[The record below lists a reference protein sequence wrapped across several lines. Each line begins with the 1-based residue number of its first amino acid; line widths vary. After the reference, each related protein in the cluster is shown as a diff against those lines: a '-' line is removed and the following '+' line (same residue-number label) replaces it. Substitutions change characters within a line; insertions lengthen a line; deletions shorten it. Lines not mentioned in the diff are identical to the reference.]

1 MNSTGNLPK
10 DGGAGRPARIRILA
24 VGTDRVASTRYR
36 VIAHLDAMRR
46 AGFEPDV
53 RFEGDIRG
61 SGLLRRIRRLRALHR
76 DLPRAGETDLLFIHR
91 RTFPPPF
98 NRLLL
103 RCRCP
108 VVFDM
113 DDALDLPPPSHLQT
127 ARARR
132 RFRQNLQA
140 TVGAADL
147 VLCGNAE
154 LEARVRHHNVEILP
168 TPIDCAR
175 FQPSA
180 IADSRRPNI
189 GWVGHSDNLGFVEG
203 IAGALRNVAERLAGT
218 RIVIVADQQP
228 ELPGLEVEFR
238 RWTLDREVSCFD
250 GMRVGLMPLDDT
262 PWTRAKCSFKLLQYM
277 ALGIPAVAS
286 PVGMN
291 TWVIDHGRNG
301 LLAATIEEW
310 IHCLDRL
317 LRDEAFARSISA
329 EGRRSVVRDFSLEV
343 LSPRLTDAL
352 LALLPENRRPES
364 AGLRP

>member
-1 MNSTGNLPK
+1 
-10 DGGAGRPARIRILA
+10 
-24 VGTDRVASTRYR
+24 
-36 VIAHLDAMRR
+36 MRR
-46 AGFEPDV
+46 AGLEPDV
-53 RFEGDIRG
+53 RFEGDVRG
-61 SGLLRRIRRLRALHR
+61 GRILRRVHRLKALSR
-76 DLPRAGETDLLFIHR
+76 DLPRAGEADLLFIHR

-98 NRLLL
+98 DRLLL

-108 VVFDM
+108 VIFDM

-132 RFRQNLQA
+132 RFRRNLQA
-140 TVGAADL
+140 TVDAADL

-154 LEARVRHHNVEILP
+154 LKARVRHHHVEILP

-180 IADSRRPNI
+180 IAPSRGPDI

-203 IAGALRNVAERLAGT
+203 IAGALRNVAERLTGA

-228 ELPGLEVEFR
+228 ELSGLEVEFR

-250 GMRVGLMPLDDT
+250 GMRVGMMPLDDT
-262 PWTRAKCSFKLLQYM
+262 PWTRAKCSFKLLQFM
-277 ALGIPAVAS
+277 ALGIPTVAS

-291 TWVIDHGRNG
+291 TRVIDHGRNG
-301 LLAATIEEW
+301 LLAATDEEW
-310 IHCLDRL
+310 IHSLDRL

-329 EGRRSVVRDFSLEV
+329 EGRRSVVRNYSLEV
-343 LSPRLTDAL
+343 LSPRLTNAL
-352 LALLPENRRPES
+352 LALLPENRRPEPT
-364 AGLRP
+364 GFRPR